1 MHEASRKTT
10 VEYWDEAW
18 EAGIRM
24 KLPSGLDVGVLN
36 LMRLLRRHAQPGM
49 SVLEIGFAPGKL
61 LSWTASILRTKV
73 SGLDYSST
81 GIRTAKELFKRLGL
95 DGDLRCEDVF
105 NTTFKSG
112 SFDLVCSFGLI
123 EHFDDP
129 REIVRRHVHL
139 AKPGGVILIVV
150 PSYGGVYGRLQHF
163 FDRHNLG
170 LHNLNIM
177 TTEAMAN
184 LAPIDAV
191 TEVEAFKYGR
201 LSPWLISFDKRWSRF
216 VARSVSIILNAIGL
230 VQPFDIAP
238 VCPLIV
244 LKMVKLP
251 H

>member
-1 MHEASRKTT
+1 MLEADRKTT
-10 VEYWDEAW
+10 VEHWDEAW

-24 KLPSGLDVGVLN
+24 RLPSGLDVGMRN
-36 LMRLLRRHAQPGM
+36 LMRLLRRHAHPGM

-129 REIVRRHVHL
+129 REIVLRHVHL
-139 AKPGGVILIVV
+139 AKPGGAILIVV
-150 PSYGGVYGRLQHF
+150 PNYGGVYGRLQYF
-163 FDRHNLG
+163 FDRQNLS

-177 TTEAMAN
+177 TTEAMAS

-191 TEVEAFKYGR
+191 TEVKAFKYGR
-201 LSPWLISFDKRWSRF
+201 LSPWLISFDKGWPRF
-216 VARSVSIILNAIGL
+216 AARSLSVILNAIGL
-230 VQPFDIAP
+230 IQPIDIVP
-238 VCPLIV
+238 LCPLII
-244 LKMVKLP
+244 LKMVRLP